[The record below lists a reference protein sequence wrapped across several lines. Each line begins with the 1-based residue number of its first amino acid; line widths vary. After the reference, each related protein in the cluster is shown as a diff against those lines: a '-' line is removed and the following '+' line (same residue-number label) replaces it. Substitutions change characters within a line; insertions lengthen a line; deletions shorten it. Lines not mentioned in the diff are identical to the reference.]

1 MINNFA
7 NPSYTIPSGETVS
20 GTLAQARRIEIACG
34 RVWLTIA
41 GEEHDFWLSA
51 GDSVNLPANRL
62 IVIESDQQ
70 ASLIELSDVV
80 ELTTGA
86 PANQHAS
93 LNVARYLQKLSQK
106 LRDQVFA

>member
-1 MINNFA
+1 MTNNFA
-7 NPSYTIPSGETVS
+7 KPSYTIPSGDTVS
-20 GTLAQARRIEIACG
+20 GMLEQARRIEIACG

-51 GDSVNLPANRL
+51 GDTVNLPANRL

-70 ASLIELSDVV
+70 ASLIELSNVV
-80 ELTTGA
+80 EATTGSSMQ
-86 PANQHAS
+86 QHTS
-93 LNVARYLQKLSQK
+93 LNVASYLQKLSQK